1 MDIPQIFETKRLILR
16 SYNKRDFDTFS
27 ELMSLDDI
35 ANSYFIP
42 KEQKTN
48 EGAKTLFNSI
58 IKSHDS
64 SNQIFA
70 FMVTDKENE
79 NSIGSCGI
87 KLLKESIGATCFY
100 ILFPKYRGNGYAIEA
115 MLKLLEF
122 AFSVLAIPK
131 LIAYINQKHS
141 RSWKVAER
149 IGMKYM
155 GHVQYKHF
163 TPKPMHFIIERNEYE
178 AQRSY

>member
-1 MDIPQIFETKRLILR
+1 MDIPQILETKRLILR
-16 SYNKRDFDTFS
+16 LYIKGDFDTFS

-35 ANSYFIP
+35 TNSYFIP
-42 KEQKTN
+42 TEQKTN

-58 IKSHDS
+58 IQSYSTSK
-64 SNQIFA
+64 QIFA
-70 FMVTDKENE
+70 FMITDKEYE
-79 NSIGSCGI
+79 NCIGSCGF
-87 KLLKESIGATCFY
+87 KLSKDDTVANSFY

-122 AFSVLAIPK
+122 TFSILAIPK
-131 LIAYINQKHS
+131 IIVYINPEKL

-155 GHVQYKHF
+155 GHVQLNNIASKVMYF
-163 TPKPMHFIIERNEYE
+163 TIEKPEFE